1 MKTKEKNGK
10 VSPSLQAKTEALQKK
25 SVGKVWSREITRRIV
40 KVTPVMAAHI
50 LEKNDQNRAIRQ
62 DHVDR
67 LARDMK
73 HGRWMIN
80 GETIKFTKDG
90 KLLDGQH
97 RLYAVLLSDETID
110 FEFVEGLPDDAMAT
124 IDTGRARGMQDVLKI
139 GGHQYASEIAA
150 VLRWWYNYEKKGI
163 SFKRSVSH
171 RELLEVLER
180 RDELNTLVPESITY
194 SRAKRLLTPGI
205 WGFVYSGAMATS
217 PTMAKQFAEAL
228 DGGTG
233 LTKGSPVLTLR
244 ERMAAHQASRVKMPP
259 VMMAAFAIK
268 AWNAFY
274 SGRQLSVLKWIEGE
288 GFPEFATAKGKK

>member
-1 MKTKEKNGK
+1 MRTKDKNGK

-50 LEKNDQNRAIRQ
+50 LEKNDQNRTVRQ

-73 HGRWMIN
+73 NGRWVIN
-80 GETIKFTKDG
+80 GETIKFTKNG

-97 RLYAVLLSDETID
+97 RLYAVLLSDVTVD
-110 FEFVEGLPDDAMAT
+110 FEFVEGLDDEVMAT

-139 GGHQYASEIAA
+139 AGHQYASEIGAT
-150 VLRWWYNYEKKGI
+150 LRWWYNYEKKGI
-163 SFKRSVSH
+163 SFRRSVSH
-171 RELLEVLER
+171 AELLEVLGEM
-180 RDELNTLVPESITY
+180 DELNSLVPEAISY
-194 SRAKRLLTPGI
+194 GRAKRLLTPGI
-205 WGFVYSGAMATS
+205 WCFVYSGAVRVNAEK
-217 PTMAKQFAEAL
+217 AKAFAEAL
-228 DGGTG
+228 DSGAG
-233 LTKGSPVLTLR
+233 LEKGNPALTLR
-244 ERMAAHQASRVKMPP
+244 ERMAANQAAKAKVPP

-274 SGRQLSVLKWIEGE
+274 RGKKLSVLKWIDGE
-288 GFPEFATAKGKK
+288 GFPEFEKKGK